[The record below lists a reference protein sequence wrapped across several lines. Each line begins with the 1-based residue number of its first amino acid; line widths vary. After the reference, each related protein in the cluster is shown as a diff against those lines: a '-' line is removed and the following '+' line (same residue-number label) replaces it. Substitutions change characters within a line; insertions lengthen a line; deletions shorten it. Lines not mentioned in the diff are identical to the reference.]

1 MVPKQGNCTSYQ
13 NVQLSST
20 TSGSDLFF
28 EIVKSIKA
36 WHLHNYR
43 LSIEVLV
50 IGEGP
55 AMGAFRIS
63 KDSIKRKQV
72 WGKPEKAKHD
82 RFRIGSD
89 LKIQRK
95 RSAWALCFALHLW
108 FFFLMHLDMIKPSSK
123 WVDDIFVIN
132 VIYLIICESIG
143 LFVNDGHN
151 WHLILNRIRFTY
163 KKNWALH
170 YYTLLVIINY
180 YYYYYFLC
188 FHMVFNN
195 SLLFM
200 LLSNLI

>member
-20 TSGSDLFF
+20 TSGSHLFF

-55 AMGAFRIS
+55 AMGAFQIS

-89 LKIQRK
+89 LKLQRK
-95 RSAWALCFALHLW
+95 KKCQCFM
-108 FFFLMHLDMIKPSSK
+108 FCITFMIFFLMHLDMIKLSSK

-143 LFVNDGHN
+143 LFINDGRN

-163 KKNWALH
+163 KKIWALH
-170 YYTLLVIINY
+170 YYTLLVIIN